1 MNEIFNVRTF
11 QLQDGTYIARAYV
24 GDAPAYIGTIKY
36 GDTPEEAKKK
46 LEDLIISRG
55 KRIAT

>member
-11 QLQDGTYIARAYV
+11 PLKDGTYIARAYV
-24 GDAPAYIGTIKY
+24 GDDPAYIGAIKY

-46 LEDLIISRG
+46 L
-55 KRIAT
+55 